1 MAKKR
6 KRRESSDNK
15 KKKRSSQSCNSNSN
29 SNNNSNKNTN
39 KSSNDNRKLSDFSY
53 AELILLSSTLSYS
66 LAEELDED
74 DLAIFLVFLGL
85 LLAEMQAIVVQ
96 RSIKAKQQVG
106 AEEDVD
112 LADDI
117 GLL

>member
-15 KKKRSSQSCNSNSN
+15 KRSSKSCNSSSN

-53 AELILLSSTLSYS
+53 AELILLSATLSYS